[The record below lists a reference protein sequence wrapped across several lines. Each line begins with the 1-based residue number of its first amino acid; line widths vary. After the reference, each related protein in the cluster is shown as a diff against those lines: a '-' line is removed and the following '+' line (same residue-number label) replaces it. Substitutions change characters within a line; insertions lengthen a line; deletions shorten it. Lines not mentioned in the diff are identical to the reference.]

1 MKRQATVASFLIVFH
16 QRFAQSFSE
25 IGLIVMVLERPDHSK
40 YFARVRVHELLG
52 IVAKDQANHLTS
64 FLPCYL
70 GGAPS
75 PAPQLVSQA
84 FAGGCSFQSRTHV
97 DIAVARWHFAHITL

>member
-40 YFARVRVHELLG
+40 YFARVRFHELLG
-52 IVAKDQANHLTS
+52 IVA
-64 FLPCYL
+64 
-70 GGAPS
+70 
-75 PAPQLVSQA
+75 
-84 FAGGCSFQSRTHV
+84 R
-97 DIAVARWHFAHITL
+97 

>member
-1 MKRQATVASFLIVFH
+1 VLH

-40 YFARVRVHELLG
+40 YFARVRFHELLG

-64 FLPCYL
+64 SLRATLAMRHRLCHAL
-70 GGAPS
+70 
-75 PAPQLVSQA
+75 LVRLSQA
-84 FAGGCSFQSRTHV
+84 AVLFQSRTPV
-97 DIAVARWHFAHITL
+97 DIAATRLHFAHITL